1 MPRPKKEGKKN
12 IRKDISMDPEQYER
26 LIDYCRQQDRPI
38 SWVIRQALDEYLP
51 AQSRRTLK
59 TEYGWWYSILNIREV
74 RMHGQ
79 RIYTDD

>member
-51 AQSRRTLK
+51 EQSRRTLK

>member
-1 MPRPKKEGKKN
+1 MARPKKEDGKKN

-51 AQSRRTLK
+51 A
-59 TEYGWWYSILNIREV
+59 
-74 RMHGQ
+74 
-79 RIYTDD
+79 